1 MNVTL
6 QKSDAVTAKITVEI
20 TPDDYKTKVD
30 EELKKIGRT
39 HQIPGFRKGH
49 VSIGDLRRR
58 FGRQVTSDVIND
70 VVFKGV
76 TDYIRENKINVL
88 GEPMPVEVYDLKNV
102 DLNNGEEFKFEYLI
116 ALAPELDIDL
126 NKDITIPYY
135 SINVTDEMINE
146 QDQAFR
152 KRFGSQQP
160 GDTVEPDALVKG
172 PIQQL
177 NADGSV
183 KEGEDAIQ
191 VISGILGPQ
200 FFTNKEEA
208 AKFIGKHVD
217 DKVVFNPWVATGGN
231 ATELA
236 SMLQIDKDRVEETNC
251 DFVMTISEIIVVRVA
266 ELNQEFYDNVFGK
279 DRLHSEEEYR
289 NEVKNMIAGELSG
302 NSEMVFRNDARK
314 VLLDKYGNMELP
326 DDMLKRWLITRNQD
340 LNESN
345 IDETY
350 DNMKEDLKWQ
360 LIKEKISQNAGI
372 EIKEDDLLEF
382 AKGMA
387 ARQLAQYGMTNL
399 DMETVTGFAK
409 RILGDKEWRPRI
421 VEQVGDQKL
430 FNAIRE
436 KVTVEDKPLSLDEF
450 KEMITKQEA

>member
-436 KVTVEDKPLSLDEF
+436 KVAVEDKPLSLDEF

>member
-20 TPDDYKTKVD
+20 TPDDYKAKVD

-49 VSIGDLRRR
+49 VNIVDLRRR

-183 KEGEDAIQ
+183 KEGDDAIQ

-208 AKFIGKHVD
+208 EKFIGKHVD

-266 ELNQEFYDNVFGK
+266 ELNQDFYDNVFGK

-326 DDMLKRWLITRNQD
+326 DEMLKRWLITRNAD

-350 DNMKEDLKWQ
+350 NNMKEDLKWQ

-372 EIKEDDLLEF
+372 EIKEEDLLEF

-450 KEMITKQEA
+450 KEMITKQED

>member
-88 GEPMPVEVYDLKNV
+88 GEPMPVEVYDLKNI
-102 DLNNGEEFKFEYLI
+102 DLNSSNEFKFEYLI

-208 AKFIGKHVD
+208 EKFIGKHVD
-217 DKVVFNPWVATGGN
+217 DKVIFNPWIATGGN

-236 SMLQIDKDRVEETNC
+236 SMLQIDKDRVEEANC

-314 VLLDKYGNMELP
+314 VLLEKYGNMELP
-326 DDMLKRWLITRNQD
+326 DEMLKRWLVTRNQD

-350 DNMKEDLKWQ
+350 NNMKEDLKWQ
-360 LIKEKISQNAGI
+360 LIKERISQNGGI
-372 EIKEDDLLEF
+372 EITEDDLLEF

-387 ARQLAQYGMTNL
+387 ARQLSQYGMTNL

-430 FNAIRE
+430 FSAIRE
-436 KVTVEDKPLSLDEF
+436 KVTIDEKPLSLDEF